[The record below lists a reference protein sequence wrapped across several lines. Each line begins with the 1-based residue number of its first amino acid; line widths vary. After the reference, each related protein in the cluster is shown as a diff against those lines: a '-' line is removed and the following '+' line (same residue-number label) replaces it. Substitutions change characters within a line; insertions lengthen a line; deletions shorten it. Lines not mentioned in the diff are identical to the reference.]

1 MSAGSTCTKI
11 YPKLY
16 MLARVELQ
24 LHSLN
29 ASGAIGNYTKL
40 QEGYVVVDG
49 EAIPVPVITGNALN
63 NWHARAMV
71 LKYLELGGTAVHKEQ
86 SVHQSI
92 ESSGLT
98 CGTAVHKEHYEKG
111 MQRVSADLAKASGI
125 TDKTDRTDAEKILV
139 NGCSICDVHGFMLA
153 EEGLPQVRRESTIKM
168 SFAVPVEKMVK
179 EIRKFV
185 ITHNRVSK
193 DPNEMM
199 VIKREYASAIYG
211 WLSVFDLSGVGR
223 SQYKKH
229 PNAGVWAGEK
239 IIEFDEVTKR
249 VKAAILA
256 YEALLTGELGA
267 STSRALPLSKPV
279 EIVAILTMWPIPMP
293 LHPFYDDYVS
303 WLKNI
308 LEKYGKQI
316 EKVYYYGIDLK
327 DLKINSGNKEGSKEG
342 NKKVEPK
349 EPTEILKVLAGDAKQ
364 LLQKFWGNLGD
375 TKQQEQKG

>member
-63 NWHARAMV
+63 NWHARATV

>member
-16 MLARVELQ
+16 MLARIELQ

-63 NWHARAMV
+63 NWHARATV

-229 PNAGVWAGEK
+229 PNAGVWAGKK

-279 EIVAILTMWPIPMP
+279 EIVAILTRWPIPMP

-303 WLKNI
+303 WLRNI
-308 LEKYGKQI
+308 LEKYGEQI
-316 EKVYYYGIDLK
+316 EKVYYYGVDLK
-327 DLKINSGNKEGSKEG
+327 DLKVNSGNKEGSKEG
-342 NKKVEPK
+342 NKKAELK
-349 EPTEILKVLAGDAKQ
+349 EPIEILKVLAGDAKQ

-375 TKQQEQKG
+375 IKQQEQKG